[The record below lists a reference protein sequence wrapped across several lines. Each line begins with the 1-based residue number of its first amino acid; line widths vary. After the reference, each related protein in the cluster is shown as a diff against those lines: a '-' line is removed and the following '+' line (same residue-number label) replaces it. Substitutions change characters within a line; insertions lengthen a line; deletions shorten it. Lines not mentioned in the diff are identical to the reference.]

1 MTLIGPIPSQE
12 EAAAQG
18 KAAFEA
24 VQQSQT
30 NKQNEAAAANKL
42 KISASVAKQ
51 TSSPTEW
58 SSGVSLRYPLDTI
71 EEDSDYVYFEFYN
84 YLPPF
89 SSGII
94 GSGEEGKLN
103 AYNASVNDQ
112 NLQKASNLPGIM
124 LYMPEG
130 VTSSYK
136 ADWTGKKFGNIT
148 ASVLRAGKALSQGDA
163 DKFAKDA
170 LTGLGGAAGRLGD
183 QASALAIKSLVSSVT
198 GDSIE
203 ASDIFSSVGG
213 AILNP
218 NAELIF
224 GGHDLRTFKVKFLMV
239 PYNKEEAAQIDA
251 ITRVFKKAMLPKFQS
266 SSSGFFGGNSDS
278 QKKAPSQGKHGW
290 IGLPNLCKFTF
301 MQGSNAH
308 PYVTQFKP
316 CAITDFDVSY
326 TPDGVYAATYEGY
339 PVATQIE
346 IGFIE
351 TKLVYDEDVSTSGAS
366 Y

>member
-1 MTLIGPIPSQE
+1 MAYS
-12 EAAAQG
+12 
-18 KAAFEA
+18 KAE
-24 VQQSQT
+24 QQSQALPPNLNGT
-30 NKQNEAAAANKL
+30 TAATEAADAKANQSASANKL

-58 SSGVSLRYPLDTI
+58 NSGVSLRYPLDTI
-71 EEDSDYVYFEFYN
+71 EEDSDYIYFEFYN
-84 YLPPF
+84 YRPPF
-89 SSGII
+89 SNVT
-94 GSGEEGKLN
+94 GSGQAGQLN
-103 AYNASVNDQ
+103 SYNASVNDQ
-112 NLQKASNLPGIM
+112 NLEKASNLPGIM

-130 VTSSYK
+130 VTASYK
-136 ADWTGKKFGNIT
+136 ADWTGKKFGNVT
-148 ASVLRAGKALSQGDA
+148 ADILRAGKALSQGDA
-163 DKFAKDA
+163 DRFAKDA
-170 LTGLGGAAGRLGD
+170 LAGIGGAAGRLGD
-183 QASALAIKSLVSSVT
+183 QASAAAIKSLVQSVT

-224 GGHDLRTFKVKFLMV
+224 GGHELRTFKVKFLMV
-239 PYNKEEAAQIDA
+239 PYNKEEAAQVDA

-266 SSSGFFGGNSDS
+266 SSSGFFGGNSNS
-278 QKKAPSQGKHGW
+278 QKQAPSQGKHGW

-339 PVATQIE
+339 PVATQID